1 MPQDKVKDERMWAML
16 CHLTGLSIFIGV
28 PFGNIIVPLIIWLI
42 KKEEYP
48 FVAEQGKEALNFQIS
63 MTIYSIVA
71 GVLWLVFIG
80 ILLVP
85 AIIIVDLIFVINAA
99 VKANKG
105 EGYKYP
111 LAIKFIQ

>member
-16 CHLTGLSIFIGV
+16 CHLTGLSSYIGV
-28 PFGNIIVPLIIWLI
+28 PFGHIIVPLILWLI

-48 FVAEQGKEALNFQIS
+48 FVNEQGKESLNFQIS
-63 MTIYSIVA
+63 MTIYAIVA
-71 GVLWLVFIG
+71 GILCMVFVG
-80 ILLVP
+80 FFLLA
-85 AIIIVDLIFVINAA
+85 AIVIVDLIFVINAA

-105 EGYKYP
+105 ERYHYP